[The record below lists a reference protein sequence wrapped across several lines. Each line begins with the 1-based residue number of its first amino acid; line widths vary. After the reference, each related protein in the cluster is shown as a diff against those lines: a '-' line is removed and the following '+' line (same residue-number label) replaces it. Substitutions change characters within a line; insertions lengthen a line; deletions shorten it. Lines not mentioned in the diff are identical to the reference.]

1 MACER
6 YVGALAD
13 VAAGA
18 PAAPE
23 VEAHLAACEACRAEL
38 QALRHALAVA
48 EAELRGLLS
57 AEPSPALSTRIRR
70 AVAEG
75 DPPEAHR
82 WRLGWLWP
90 SLAAATL
97 LVAIGVLAGLGG
109 MPGRRGAAVGKPA
122 EATAGA
128 PTGQISRPT
137 EGASMA
143 TAGDTVTSPAAR
155 RHLVAAAVARGSRRV
170 SPARTVEPEVLVP
183 PGGEQALL
191 QLVALVHR
199 EHLAPASLA
208 AAGEPSSDLA
218 ELAPLDI
225 KPLEIVPL
233 DPAESS
239 GT

>member
-18 PAAPE
+18 QAAPG

-38 QALRHALAVA
+38 QALRHALAMADA
-48 EAELRGLLS
+48 EMAGLVT
-57 AEPSPALSTRIRR
+57 AAPSPALRARIRR
-70 AVAEG
+70 AVAEA
-75 DPPEAHR
+75 DPSEAR
-82 WRLGWLWP
+82 PWRLGWLWP

-97 LVAIGVLAGLGG
+97 LVALGVLAGRGG
-109 MPGRRGAAVGKPA
+109 MPARRAAAVKA
-122 EATAGA
+122 VESTAGA
-128 PTGQISRPT
+128 PIGPGSRPT
-137 EGASMA
+137 EGASTA
-143 TAGDTVTSPAAR
+143 TAGDAATSPATR
-155 RHLVAAAVARGSRRV
+155 RHLVAAAVLRGSRRV
-170 SPARTVEPEVLVP
+170 SLARAVEPEVLVP
-183 PGGEQALL
+183 PGGEKALL

-199 EHLAPASLA
+199 ENLAPASLA
-208 AAGEPSSDLA
+208 AAGQPSPDLA
-218 ELAPLDI
+218 ELVPLDI